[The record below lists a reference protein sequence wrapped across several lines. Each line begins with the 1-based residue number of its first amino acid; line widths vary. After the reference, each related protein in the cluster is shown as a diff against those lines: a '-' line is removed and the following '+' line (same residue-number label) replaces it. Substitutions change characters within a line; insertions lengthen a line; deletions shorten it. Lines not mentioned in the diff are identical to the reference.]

1 MSAHRGEIGI
11 VGLGAV
17 TAYGWSLSDLR
28 TGLVNGRVPAALHHV
43 DGIDVL
49 LARVNRSEGN
59 GEARTISHRAVF
71 AAVEEALSDSTE
83 HGAPPSSTWGVIHCT
98 GIGDIEMIRDEYFRN
113 AKPLP
118 SLFPNMLA
126 TALPSLIAMERGF
139 HGPNLVLNAACAS
152 GNVAVLMARS
162 WLRDGLVDG
171 VLITASEFLVIREM
185 VTAMRKLNVMCESP
199 DPLDGCRPF
208 QEGSGGFFLGE
219 CAVAIAVA
227 ARRESDYVSV
237 LGGGVTHDAHHLV
250 AAERSGAQIE
260 RAVRLAL
267 ADGGVDASAVGYVNA
282 HGTGTKNNDTAELA
296 AYGRVFPDGIGL
308 YSSKPFLGHC
318 MAASAAVE
326 LVVATVGYADGIV
339 SAPPLVAPGS
349 RMLLDG
355 PSAHSGKP
363 TVCSSI
369 GLGGCNA
376 ALVIGAG

>member
-1 MSAHRGEIGI
+1 MSNHPGDIGI

-17 TAYGWSLSDLR
+17 TAFGWSLSELR
-28 TGLVNGRVPAALHHV
+28 TGLVSGVVPAAVHRV

-49 LARVNRSEGN
+49 LARVPRAQNHGEG
-59 GEARTISHRAVF
+59 RTISHQAVF
-71 AAVEEALSDSTE
+71 AAADEALRDSCG
-83 HGAPPSSTWGVIHCT
+83 HGAQVSSSWGVIHCT
-98 GIGDIEMIRDEYFRN
+98 GIGDIEVMRDEYFRD
-113 AKPLP
+113 ADPLP
-118 SLFPNMLA
+118 SLFPHMLT
-126 TALPSLIAMERGF
+126 TAVPSLIAMSHGF
-139 HGPNLVLNAACAS
+139 HGPNLMLNAACAS
-152 GNVAVLMARS
+152 GNVAVLLARS

-171 VLITASEFLVIREM
+171 VLITASEFLVIREV
-185 VTAMRKLNVMCESP
+185 VTAMRKLHVMC
-199 DPLDGCRPF
+199 DAVNPLDGCRPF

-227 ARRESDYVSV
+227 AKRESEYVRV

-267 ADGGVDASAVGYVNA
+267 ADSGIDASMVGYINA

-296 AYGRVFPDGIGL
+296 AYERVFAGRAGL
-308 YSSKPFLGHC
+308 YSTKPLTGHC

-326 LVVATVGYADGIV
+326 LVVASVGYADAIV

-349 RMLLDG
+349 SMLLDG
-355 PSAHSGKP
+355 PSAHSGRP

-376 ALVIGAG
+376 ALVIGTV